1 MGTLSFCIFLKS
13 FATLCFGNKL
23 SSSGLK
29 LKRGFAKNAIYT
41 HRMKMSRRF
50 ELIALIAVAGCIRS
64 PITSIGPQINA
75 IRESQ
80 NLGIIQFGFLTS
92 IPIICFAIA
101 APLPSLRIFRK
112 IKTEQ
117 LIVFALLA
125 LAVAT
130 ILRTLGSNSLLF
142 GLTISLGVSIA
153 ILNIV
158 TPALVRRDYPKKITT
173 VMPIYSAVLALMAS
187 LGAGL
192 SIPIANYFG
201 GNWKFGISVWAI
213 PAILVALIWVPLLRK
228 AQPMPDSHENHFREL
243 LRSKKA
249 WLVSTYMGVQSAIFY
264 TQVAWMP
271 KILIDKNYSAAEA
284 GALFGLSTLCG
295 FALTLI
301 LPLVFSRG
309 ENLERA
315 ILATSIPGIAGFF
328 GLLYLPNSWTI
339 PALIFISTT
348 HAALP
353 LALGL
358 IAMKSPS
365 LAATSHLSSMAQ
377 GIGYFIAA
385 IFPIVI
391 GYSYSVSDSWV
402 IATYLIV
409 LLISTQAVLGM
420 KANR

>member
-1 MGTLSFCIFLKS
+1 M
-13 FATLCFGNKL
+13 KL
-23 SSSGLK
+23 SRHL
-29 LKRGFAKNAIYT
+29 
-41 HRMKMSRRF
+41 
-50 ELIALIAVAGCIRS
+50 ELIALLAIAGCIRA
-64 PITSIGPQINA
+64 PITSIGPQINE
-75 IRESQ
+75 IRGSQ
-80 NLGIIQFGFLTS
+80 GLGIVQFGFLTA
-92 IPIICFAIA
+92 IPVICFALA
-101 APLPSLRIFRK
+101 APLPSLRVFRK

-125 LAVAT
+125 LAAAT
-130 ILRTLGSNSLLF
+130 IFRTVGSNSVLF
-142 GLTISLGVSIA
+142 GSTIILGISIA

-192 SIPIANYFG
+192 SIPIASYFG
-201 GNWKFGISVWAI
+201 NNWKIGISVWAI
-213 PAILVALIWVPLLRK
+213 PAVVVALIWIPLLRK
-228 AQPMPDSHENHFREL
+228 AQPMPDAHENHFKEL

-249 WLVSTYMGVQSAIFY
+249 WLVSLYMGVQSAIFY

-271 KILIDKNYSAAEA
+271 KMLIDKGYSAAEA

-295 FALTLI
+295 FALPLI

-309 ENLERA
+309 EDLKLA
-315 ILATSIPGIAGFF
+315 ILSTSIPGVVGFI
-328 GLLYLPNSWTI
+328 GLNQLSNTWTI
-339 PALIFISTT
+339 PALILISTT

-365 LAATSHLSSMAQ
+365 VAATSHLSSMAQ
-377 GIGYFIAA
+377 GIGYCIAA
-385 IFPIVI
+385 AFPIII
-391 GYSYSVSDSWV
+391 GYSYEASSGWLV
-402 IATYLIV
+402 ATYLIAS
-409 LLISTQAVLGM
+409 LILVQAVLGL

>member
-1 MGTLSFCIFLKS
+1 MRLS
-13 FATLCFGNKL
+13 
-23 SSSGLK
+23 
-29 LKRGFAKNAIYT
+29 R
-41 HRMKMSRRF
+41 HF
-50 ELIALIAVAGCIRS
+50 ELIALLAIAGCIRS
-64 PITSIGPQINA
+64 PITSIGPQITA

-80 NLGIIQFGFLTS
+80 NLGIIQFGFLTA
-92 IPIICFAIA
+92 IPVICFALA

-125 LAVAT
+125 LAAAT
-130 ILRTLGSNSLLF
+130 IFRTLGANSLLF
-142 GLTISLGVSIA
+142 GSTVILGISIA

-192 SIPIANYFG
+192 SIPIASYFG
-201 GNWKFGISVWAI
+201 DNWKFGISVWAV
-213 PAILVALIWVPLLRK
+213 PAILVALIWIPLLRK
-228 AQPMPDSHENHFREL
+228 AQPMQDTHENHFKEL

-249 WLVSTYMGVQSAIFY
+249 WLVSLYMGVQSAIFY

-271 KILIDKNYSAAEA
+271 KILIDKDYSAAQA

-309 ENLERA
+309 EDLKRA
-315 ILATSIPGIAGFF
+315 ILATSIPGIIGF
-328 GLLYLPNSWTI
+328 LALNYLSNSWTI
-339 PALIFISTT
+339 PSLILISTT

-365 LAATSHLSSMAQ
+365 LNATSHLSSMAQ
-377 GIGYFIAA
+377 GIGYCIAA
-385 IFPIVI
+385 VFPILI
-391 GYSYSVSDSWV
+391 GYSYAATSSWLV
-402 IATYLIV
+402 ATYLISA
-409 LLISTQAVLGM
+409 LIFIQAILGL

>member
-1 MGTLSFCIFLKS
+1 M
-13 FATLCFGNKL
+13 FGYKVSTN
-23 SSSGLK
+23 GLK
-29 LKRGFAKNAIYT
+29 LKGINEKFAIYT
-41 HRMKMSRRF
+41 AQMKLSRHF
-50 ELIALIAVAGCIRS
+50 ELMALLAIAGCIRA
-64 PITSIGPQINA
+64 PITSIGPQINE
-75 IRESQ
+75 IRGSQ
-80 NLGIIQFGFLTS
+80 NLGIIQFGFLTA
-92 IPIICFAIA
+92 IPVICFALA
-101 APLPSLRIFRK
+101 APLPSLRVFRK

-125 LAVAT
+125 LATAT
-130 ILRTLGSNSLLF
+130 VFRTLGSNSLLF
-142 GLTISLGVSIA
+142 GSTIILGISIA

-192 SIPIANYFG
+192 SIPIASYFDED
-201 GNWKFGISVWAI
+201 WRFGVSVWAV
-213 PAILVALIWVPLLRK
+213 PALLVALIWIPLLRK
-228 AQPMPDSHENHFREL
+228 AQPMPDTHENHFKEL
-243 LRSKKA
+243 FRSKKA
-249 WLVSTYMGVQSAIFY
+249 WLVSLYMGVQSAIFY

-271 KILIDKNYSAAEA
+271 KILIDKGYSAAEA

-309 ENLERA
+309 EDLKFA
-315 ILATSIPGIAGFF
+315 ILSTSIPGIVGFI
-328 GLLYLPNSWTI
+328 GLNQLSNTWTI
-339 PALIFISTT
+339 PALILISTT

-365 LAATSHLSSMAQ
+365 VGATSHLSSMAQ
-377 GIGYFIAA
+377 GIGYCIAA
-385 IFPIVI
+385 AFPILI
-391 GYSYSVSDSWV
+391 GYSYEVSDSWLV
-402 IATYLIV
+402 ATYLITS
-409 LLISTQAVLGM
+409 LILVQAVLGL

>member
-1 MGTLSFCIFLKS
+1 MRI
-13 FATLCFGNKL
+13 
-23 SSSGLK
+23 
-29 LKRGFAKNAIYT
+29 
-41 HRMKMSRRF
+41 SRHF
-50 ELIALIAVAGCIRS
+50 ELIALVAVAGCIRS
-64 PITSIGPQINA
+64 PITSVGPQINS
-75 IRESQ
+75 IRDSQ
-80 NLGIIQFGFLTS
+80 NLGIIQFGLLTS
-92 IPIICFAIA
+92 IPVICFALA

-117 LIVFALLA
+117 MIVFALLA
-125 LAVAT
+125 LATAT
-130 ILRTLGSNSLLF
+130 IFRTVGSNSLLF
-142 GLTISLGVSIA
+142 ALTVILGVSIA

-192 SIPIANYFG
+192 SIPIATYFG
-201 GNWKFGISVWAI
+201 DNWKIGISVWAI
-213 PAILVALIWVPLLRK
+213 PAVLVALIWIPLLRK
-228 AQPMPDSHENHFREL
+228 AQPMPDAHENHFKEL
-243 LRSKKA
+243 LRSRKA
-249 WLVSTYMGVQSAIFY
+249 WLVSLYMGVQSAMFY

-271 KILIDKNYSAAEA
+271 KILIDKDYSAAQA

-309 ENLERA
+309 EDLKLA
-315 ILATSIPGIAGFF
+315 ILATSIPGIVGFL
-328 GLLYLPNSWTI
+328 GLNYLSNNWTI
-339 PALIFISTT
+339 PALVLISTT

-365 LAATSHLSSMAQ
+365 LGATSHLSSMAQ
-377 GIGYFIAA
+377 GIGYCIAA
-385 IFPIVI
+385 AFPILI
-391 GYSYSVSDSWV
+391 GYTYEVSNSWL
-402 IATYLIV
+402 IATYLIAA
-409 LLISTQAVLGM
+409 LICVQAILGL

>member
-1 MGTLSFCIFLKS
+1 M
-13 FATLCFGNKL
+13 KL
-23 SSSGLK
+23 S
-29 LKRGFAKNAIYT
+29 R
-41 HRMKMSRRF
+41 HF
-50 ELIALIAVAGCIRS
+50 ELIALLAIAGCIRS

-75 IRESQ
+75 IRGSQ
-80 NLGIIQFGFLTS
+80 DLGIIQFGFLTA
-92 IPIICFAIA
+92 IPVICFALA
-101 APLPSLRIFRK
+101 APLPSLRVFRK

-125 LAVAT
+125 LAAAT
-130 ILRTLGSNSLLF
+130 IFRTLGSNSLLF
-142 GLTISLGVSIA
+142 GSTVILGISIA

-192 SIPIANYFG
+192 SIPIATYFDD
-201 GNWKFGISVWAI
+201 NWKFGISVWAI
-213 PAILVALIWVPLLRK
+213 PAILVALIWIPLLRK
-228 AQPMPDSHENHFREL
+228 AQPMPDSHENHFKEL

-249 WLVSTYMGVQSAIFY
+249 WLVSLYMGVQSAIFY

-301 LPLVFSRG
+301 LPLVFRRG
-309 ENLERA
+309 EDLKRA
-315 ILATSIPGIAGFF
+315 ILATSIPGIAGFIA
-328 GLLYLPNSWTI
+328 LNYLSNSWTI
-339 PALIFISTT
+339 PALILISTT

-358 IAMKSPS
+358 IALKSPS
-365 LAATSHLSSMAQ
+365 VGATSHLSSMAQ
-377 GIGYFIAA
+377 GIGYCIAA
-385 IFPIVI
+385 VFPILI
-391 GYSYSVSDSWV
+391 GYTYSATSDWL
-402 IATYLIV
+402 IATYLIAA
-409 LLISTQAVLGM
+409 LISIQAILGL

>member
-1 MGTLSFCIFLKS
+1 M
-13 FATLCFGNKL
+13 KL
-23 SSSGLK
+23 SRHL
-29 LKRGFAKNAIYT
+29 
-41 HRMKMSRRF
+41 
-50 ELIALIAVAGCIRS
+50 ELIALLAIAGCIRA
-64 PITSIGPQINA
+64 PITSIGPQINE
-75 IRESQ
+75 IRGSQ
-80 NLGIIQFGFLTS
+80 GLGIVQFGFLTA
-92 IPIICFAIA
+92 IPVICFALA
-101 APLPSLRIFRK
+101 APLPSLRVFRK

-125 LAVAT
+125 LAAAT
-130 ILRTLGSNSLLF
+130 IFRTVGSNSVLF
-142 GLTISLGVSIA
+142 GSTIILGISIA

-192 SIPIANYFG
+192 SIPIASYFG
-201 GNWKFGISVWAI
+201 NNWKIGISVWAS
-213 PAILVALIWVPLLRK
+213 PAVVVALIWIPLLRK
-228 AQPMPDSHENHFREL
+228 AQPMPDAHENHFKEL

-249 WLVSTYMGVQSAIFY
+249 WLVSLYMGVQSAIFY

-271 KILIDKNYSAAEA
+271 KMLIDKGYSAAEA

-295 FALTLI
+295 FALPLI

-309 ENLERA
+309 EDLKLA
-315 ILATSIPGIAGFF
+315 ILSTSIPGVVGFI
-328 GLLYLPNSWTI
+328 GLNQLSNTWTI
-339 PALIFISTT
+339 PALILISTT

-365 LAATSHLSSMAQ
+365 VAATSHLSSMAQ
-377 GIGYFIAA
+377 GIGYCIAA
-385 IFPIVI
+385 AFPIII
-391 GYSYSVSDSWV
+391 GYSYEASSGWLV
-402 IATYLIV
+402 ATYLIAS
-409 LLISTQAVLGM
+409 LILVQAVLGL

>member
-1 MGTLSFCIFLKS
+1 MFDYKVST
-13 FATLCFGNKL
+13 N
-23 SSSGLK
+23 GLK
-29 LKRGFAKNAIYT
+29 LKGINEKFAIYT
-41 HRMKMSRRF
+41 AQMKLSRHF
-50 ELIALIAVAGCIRS
+50 ELMALLAIAGCIRA
-64 PITSIGPQINA
+64 PITRIGPQINE
-75 IRESQ
+75 IRGSQ
-80 NLGIIQFGFLTS
+80 NLGIIQFGFLTA
-92 IPIICFAIA
+92 IPVICFALA
-101 APLPSLRIFRK
+101 APLPSLRVFRK

-125 LAVAT
+125 LAAAT
-130 ILRTLGSNSLLF
+130 VFRTVGSNSLLF
-142 GLTISLGVSIA
+142 GSTIILGISIA

-158 TPALVRRDYPKKITT
+158 TPALVRRDYPKRITT

-192 SIPIANYFG
+192 SIPIASYFG
-201 GNWKFGISVWAI
+201 NNWKFGISVWAI
-213 PAILVALIWVPLLRK
+213 PAVVVALIWIPLLRK
-228 AQPMPDSHENHFREL
+228 AQPMPDTHENHFKEL
-243 LRSKKA
+243 FRSKKA
-249 WLVSTYMGVQSAIFY
+249 WLVSLYMGVQSAIFY

-309 ENLERA
+309 EDLKLA
-315 ILATSIPGIAGFF
+315 ILATSIPGIVGFI
-328 GLLYLPNSWTI
+328 GLSYLSNTWTI
-339 PALIFISTT
+339 PALILISAT

-365 LAATSHLSSMAQ
+365 VGATSHLSSMAQ
-377 GIGYFIAA
+377 GVGYCIAA
-385 IFPIVI
+385 AFPILI
-391 GYSYSVSDSWV
+391 GYSYEASDGWLV
-402 IATYLIV
+402 ATYLIAS
-409 LLISTQAVLGM
+409 LILVQAVLGL

>member
-1 MGTLSFCIFLKS
+1 MFD
-13 FATLCFGNKL
+13 NKV
-23 SSSGLK
+23 STSGLK
-29 LKRGFAKNAIYT
+29 LNRRNAKFAIYT
-41 HRMKMSRRF
+41 AGMKLSRHF
-50 ELIALIAVAGCIRS
+50 ELIALLAIAGCIRA
-64 PITSIGPQINA
+64 PITSIGPQINE
-75 IRESQ
+75 IRGSQ
-80 NLGIIQFGFLTS
+80 GLGIVQFGFLTA
-92 IPIICFAIA
+92 IPVICFALA
-101 APLPSLRIFRK
+101 APLPSLRVFRK

-125 LAVAT
+125 LAAAT
-130 ILRTLGSNSLLF
+130 IFRTIGSNSVLF
-142 GLTISLGVSIA
+142 GSTIILGISIA

-192 SIPIANYFG
+192 SIPIASYFG
-201 GNWKFGISVWAI
+201 DNWKFGISVWAI
-213 PAILVALIWVPLLRK
+213 PAVVVALIWIPLLRK
-228 AQPMPDSHENHFREL
+228 AQPMPDTHENHFKEL

-249 WLVSTYMGVQSAIFY
+249 WLVSLYMGVQSAIFY

-271 KILIDKNYSAAEA
+271 KMLIDKGYSAAEA

-309 ENLERA
+309 EDLKLA
-315 ILATSIPGIAGFF
+315 ILSTSIPGVVGFI
-328 GLLYLPNSWTI
+328 GLNQLSNSWTI
-339 PALIFISTT
+339 PALILISTT

-365 LAATSHLSSMAQ
+365 VGATSHLSSMAQ
-377 GIGYFIAA
+377 GIGYCIAA
-385 IFPIVI
+385 AFPIII
-391 GYSYSVSDSWV
+391 GYSYEASNGWLV
-402 IATYLIV
+402 ATYLIAS
-409 LLISTQAVLGM
+409 LILVQAVLGL

>member
-1 MGTLSFCIFLKS
+1 M
-13 FATLCFGNKL
+13 KL
-23 SSSGLK
+23 S
-29 LKRGFAKNAIYT
+29 R
-41 HRMKMSRRF
+41 HF
-50 ELIALIAVAGCIRS
+50 ELIALLAIAGCIRS

-75 IRESQ
+75 IRGSQ
-80 NLGIIQFGFLTS
+80 NLGIVQFGFLTA
-92 IPIICFAIA
+92 IPVICFALA
-101 APLPSLRIFRK
+101 APLPSLRVFRK

-125 LAVAT
+125 LAAAT
-130 ILRTLGSNSLLF
+130 IFRTLGSNSLLF
-142 GLTISLGVSIA
+142 GSTVILGISIA

-192 SIPIANYFG
+192 SIPIATYFND
-201 GNWKFGISVWAI
+201 NWKFGISVWAI
-213 PAILVALIWVPLLRK
+213 PAILVALIWIPLLRK
-228 AQPMPDSHENHFREL
+228 AQPMPDSHENHFKEL

-249 WLVSTYMGVQSAIFY
+249 WLVSLYMGVQSAIFY

-309 ENLERA
+309 EDLKRA
-315 ILATSIPGIAGFF
+315 ILATSIPGIAGFIA
-328 GLLYLPNSWTI
+328 LNYLSNRWTI
-339 PALIFISTT
+339 PALILISTT

-365 LAATSHLSSMAQ
+365 VGATSHLSSMAQ
-377 GIGYFIAA
+377 GIGYCIAA
-385 IFPIVI
+385 VFPILI
-391 GYSYSVSDSWV
+391 GYTYSATSDWL
-402 IATYLIV
+402 IATYLIAA
-409 LLISTQAVLGM
+409 LISIQAILGL

>member
-1 MGTLSFCIFLKS
+1 MRI
-13 FATLCFGNKL
+13 
-23 SSSGLK
+23 
-29 LKRGFAKNAIYT
+29 
-41 HRMKMSRRF
+41 SRHF
-50 ELIALIAVAGCIRS
+50 ELIALVAVAGCIRS
-64 PITSIGPQINA
+64 PITSVGPQINS

-80 NLGIIQFGFLTS
+80 NLGIVQFGFLTA
-92 IPIICFAIA
+92 IPVICFALA
-101 APLPSLRIFRK
+101 APLPSLRVFRK

-125 LAVAT
+125 LAAAT
-130 ILRTLGSNSLLF
+130 IFRTLGSNQMLF
-142 GLTISLGVSIA
+142 LWTIVLGISIA
-153 ILNIV
+153 TLNIV

-192 SIPIANYFG
+192 SIPIAKYFD
-201 GNWKFGISVWAI
+201 NSWHFGISIWAL
-213 PAILVALIWVPLLRK
+213 PAILVALIWIPLLQK
-228 AQPMPDSHENHFREL
+228 AQPMPDTHENHFKEL

-249 WLVSTYMGVQSAIFY
+249 WLVSLYMGVQSAIFY

-271 KILIDKNYSAAEA
+271 KILMDKGYSAGQA

-309 ENLERA
+309 EDLQRA
-315 ILATSIPGIAGFF
+315 IIATSIPGIAGFMA
-328 GLLYLPNSWTI
+328 LNYLGTSWTI
-339 PALIFISTT
+339 PSLLLVSTT

-365 LAATSHLSSMAQ
+365 LGATSHLSSMAQ
-377 GIGYFIAA
+377 GIGYSIAA
-385 IFPIVI
+385 LFPILI
-391 GYSYSVSDSWV
+391 GFSYESTGGWLL
-402 IATYLIV
+402 ATYLISF
-409 LLISTQAVLGM
+409 LIALQSILGL

>member
-1 MGTLSFCIFLKS
+1 MRLSRHL
-13 FATLCFGNKL
+13 
-23 SSSGLK
+23 
-29 LKRGFAKNAIYT
+29 
-41 HRMKMSRRF
+41 
-50 ELIALIAVAGCIRS
+50 ELIALLAIAGCIRS

-75 IRESQ
+75 IRGSQ
-80 NLGIIQFGFLTS
+80 NLGIIQFGFLTA
-92 IPIICFAIA
+92 IPVICFALA

-125 LAVAT
+125 LAAAT
-130 ILRTLGSNSLLF
+130 IFRTLGSNSLLF
-142 GLTISLGVSIA
+142 SSTVILGISIA

-158 TPALVRRDYPKKITT
+158 TPALVRRDYPRKITT

-192 SIPIANYFG
+192 SIPIATYFG
-201 GNWKFGISVWAI
+201 DNWKFGISVWAV
-213 PAILVALIWVPLLRK
+213 PAILVAVIWIPLLRK
-228 AQPMPDSHENHFREL
+228 AQPMPDSHENHFKEL

-249 WLVSTYMGVQSAIFY
+249 WLVSLYMGVQSAIFY

-271 KILIDKNYSAAEA
+271 KILIDKDYSAAEA

-309 ENLERA
+309 EDLKLA
-315 ILATSIPGIAGFF
+315 ILATSIPGIIGF
-328 GLLYLPNSWTI
+328 LALNYLSNGWTI
-339 PALIFISTT
+339 PSLILISTT

-365 LAATSHLSSMAQ
+365 LGATSHLSSMAQ
-377 GIGYFIAA
+377 GIGYSIAA
-385 IFPIVI
+385 VFPILI
-391 GYSYSVSDSWV
+391 GYSYATTSSWLV
-402 IATYLIV
+402 ATYLIAA
-409 LLISTQAVLGM
+409 LIFIQAILGL

>member
-1 MGTLSFCIFLKS
+1 M
-13 FATLCFGNKL
+13 KL
-23 SSSGLK
+23 S
-29 LKRGFAKNAIYT
+29 R
-41 HRMKMSRRF
+41 HF
-50 ELIALIAVAGCIRS
+50 ELIALLAIAGCIRA
-64 PITSIGPQINA
+64 PITSIGPQINE
-75 IRESQ
+75 IRGSQ
-80 NLGIIQFGFLTS
+80 GLGIVQFGFLTA
-92 IPIICFAIA
+92 IPVICFALA
-101 APLPSLRIFRK
+101 APLPSLRVFRK

-125 LAVAT
+125 LAAAT
-130 ILRTLGSNSLLF
+130 IFRTIGSNSVLF
-142 GLTISLGVSIA
+142 GSTIILGISIA

-192 SIPIANYFG
+192 SIPIASYFG
-201 GNWKFGISVWAI
+201 DNWKFGISVWAI
-213 PAILVALIWVPLLRK
+213 PAVVVALIWIPLLRK
-228 AQPMPDSHENHFREL
+228 AQPMPDTHENHFKEL

-249 WLVSTYMGVQSAIFY
+249 WLVSLYMGVQSAIFY

-271 KILIDKNYSAAEA
+271 KMLIDKGYSAAEA

-309 ENLERA
+309 EDLKLA
-315 ILATSIPGIAGFF
+315 ILSTSIPGVVGFI
-328 GLLYLPNSWTI
+328 GLNQLSNSWTI
-339 PALIFISTT
+339 PALILISTT

-365 LAATSHLSSMAQ
+365 VGATSHLSSMAQ
-377 GIGYFIAA
+377 GIGYCIAA
-385 IFPIVI
+385 AFPIII
-391 GYSYSVSDSWV
+391 GYSYEASNGWLV
-402 IATYLIV
+402 ATYLIAS
-409 LLISTQAVLGM
+409 LILVQAVLGL

>member
-1 MGTLSFCIFLKS
+1 M
-13 FATLCFGNKL
+13 KL
-23 SSSGLK
+23 S
-29 LKRGFAKNAIYT
+29 R
-41 HRMKMSRRF
+41 HF
-50 ELIALIAVAGCIRS
+50 ELIALLAIAGCIRS

-75 IRESQ
+75 IRGSQ
-80 NLGIIQFGFLTS
+80 NLGIIQFGFLTA
-92 IPIICFAIA
+92 IPVICFALA
-101 APLPSLRIFRK
+101 APLPSLRVFRK

-125 LAVAT
+125 LAAAT
-130 ILRTLGSNSLLF
+130 IFRTLGSNSLLF
-142 GLTISLGVSIA
+142 GSTVILGISIA

-192 SIPIANYFG
+192 SIPIATYFG
-201 GNWKFGISVWAI
+201 DNWKFGISVWAI
-213 PAILVALIWVPLLRK
+213 PAIVVAIIWLPLLRK
-228 AQPMPDSHENHFREL
+228 AQPMPDTHENHFKEL

-249 WLVSTYMGVQSAIFY
+249 WLVSLYMGVQSAIFY

-271 KILIDKNYSAAEA
+271 KILIDKDYSAAEA

-309 ENLERA
+309 EDLKRA
-315 ILATSIPGIAGFF
+315 ILATSIPGIAGF
-328 GLLYLPNSWTI
+328 LALNYLSNSWTI
-339 PALIFISTT
+339 PALILISTT

-365 LAATSHLSSMAQ
+365 VGATSHLSSMAQ
-377 GIGYFIAA
+377 GIGYCIAA
-385 IFPIVI
+385 VFPILI
-391 GYSYSVSDSWV
+391 GYTYSATSDWL
-402 IATYLIV
+402 IATYLIAA
-409 LLISTQAVLGM
+409 LISIQAILGL

>member
-1 MGTLSFCIFLKS
+1 M
-13 FATLCFGNKL
+13 KL
-23 SSSGLK
+23 S
-29 LKRGFAKNAIYT
+29 R
-41 HRMKMSRRF
+41 HF
-50 ELIALIAVAGCIRS
+50 ELIALLAIAGCIRS

-75 IRESQ
+75 IRGSQ
-80 NLGIIQFGFLTS
+80 NLGIIQFGFLTA
-92 IPIICFAIA
+92 IPVICFALA
-101 APLPSLRIFRK
+101 APLPSLRVFRK

-125 LAVAT
+125 LAAAT
-130 ILRTLGSNSLLF
+130 IFRTLGSNSLLF
-142 GLTISLGVSIA
+142 GSTVILGISIA

-192 SIPIANYFG
+192 SIPIATYFDD
-201 GNWKFGISVWAI
+201 NWKFGISVWAV
-213 PAILVALIWVPLLRK
+213 PAILVALIWIPLLRK
-228 AQPMPDSHENHFREL
+228 AQPMPDTHENHFKEL

-249 WLVSTYMGVQSAIFY
+249 WLVSLYMGVQSAIFY

-271 KILIDKNYSAAEA
+271 KILIDKDYSAAEA

-301 LPLVFSRG
+301 LPLVFSKG
-309 ENLERA
+309 EDLKTA
-315 ILATSIPGIAGFF
+315 ILATSIPGIAGF
-328 GLLYLPNSWTI
+328 LALNYLSNSWTI
-339 PALIFISTT
+339 PALILISTT

-358 IAMKSPS
+358 IAIKSPS
-365 LAATSHLSSMAQ
+365 VRATSHLSSMAQ
-377 GIGYFIAA
+377 GIGYCIAA
-385 IFPIVI
+385 IFPILI
-391 GYSYSVSDSWV
+391 GYSYAATSSWLV
-402 IATYLIV
+402 ATYLISA
-409 LLISTQAVLGM
+409 LIFIQAILGL

>member
-1 MGTLSFCIFLKS
+1 MLNRIYGKI
-13 FATLCFGNKL
+13 
-23 SSSGLK
+23 
-29 LKRGFAKNAIYT
+29 AIYT
-41 HRMKMSRRF
+41 RRMRLSRHF
-50 ELIALIAVAGCIRS
+50 ELIALLAIAGCIRS

-75 IRESQ
+75 IRGSQ
-80 NLGIIQFGFLTS
+80 NLGIIQFGFLTA
-92 IPIICFAIA
+92 IPVICFALA
-101 APLPSLRIFRK
+101 APLPSLRVFRK

-125 LAVAT
+125 LAAAT
-130 ILRTLGSNSLLF
+130 IFRTLGSNSLLF
-142 GLTISLGVSIA
+142 GSTVILGISIA

-192 SIPIANYFG
+192 SIPIATYFG
-201 GNWKFGISVWAI
+201 DNWKFGISVWAI
-213 PAILVALIWVPLLRK
+213 PAIVVAIIWLPLLRK
-228 AQPMPDSHENHFREL
+228 AQPMPDTHENHFKEL

-249 WLVSTYMGVQSAIFY
+249 WLVSLYMGVQSAIFY

-309 ENLERA
+309 EDLKRA
-315 ILATSIPGIAGFF
+315 ILATSIPGIAGF
-328 GLLYLPNSWTI
+328 LALNYLSNSWTI
-339 PALIFISTT
+339 PALILISTT

-358 IAMKSPS
+358 IAIKSPS
-365 LAATSHLSSMAQ
+365 VGATSHLSSMAQ
-377 GIGYFIAA
+377 GIGYCIAA
-385 IFPIVI
+385 VFPILI
-391 GYSYSVSDSWV
+391 GYTYSATNDWL
-402 IATYLIV
+402 IATYLIAA
-409 LLISTQAVLGM
+409 LISIQAILGL

>member
-1 MGTLSFCIFLKS
+1 
-13 FATLCFGNKL
+13 
-23 SSSGLK
+23 
-29 LKRGFAKNAIYT
+29 
-41 HRMKMSRRF
+41 
-50 ELIALIAVAGCIRS
+50 V
-64 PITSIGPQINA
+64 
-75 IRESQ
+75 
-80 NLGIIQFGFLTS
+80 
-92 IPIICFAIA
+92 ICFALA

-125 LAVAT
+125 LAAAT
-130 ILRTLGSNSLLF
+130 IFRTLGSNSLLF
-142 GLTISLGVSIA
+142 GLTIILGVSIA

-213 PAILVALIWVPLLRK
+213 PAILVALIWIPLLRK
-228 AQPMPDSHENHFREL
+228 AQPMPDSHENHFKEL

-249 WLVSTYMGVQSAIFY
+249 WLVSIYMGVQSATFY

-271 KILIDKNYSAAEA
+271 KMLMDKDYSAAEA

-301 LPLVFSRG
+301 LPLVFSKG
-309 ENLERA
+309 ENLQKA
-315 ILATSIPGIAGFF
+315 ILATSVPGIAGFL
-328 GLLYLPNSWTI
+328 GLTYLSNSWTI
-339 PALIFISTT
+339 PALLLISTT

-377 GIGYFIAA
+377 GIGYCIAA
-385 IFPIVI
+385 IFPLVI
-391 GYSYSVSDSWV
+391 GYSYALTDSW
-402 IATYLIV
+402 ISATYLIV
-409 LLISTQAVLGM
+409 CLIALQAVSGL

>member
-1 MGTLSFCIFLKS
+1 M
-13 FATLCFGNKL
+13 KL
-23 SSSGLK
+23 S
-29 LKRGFAKNAIYT
+29 R
-41 HRMKMSRRF
+41 HF
-50 ELIALIAVAGCIRS
+50 ELIALLAIAGCIRS

-75 IRESQ
+75 IRGSQ
-80 NLGIIQFGFLTS
+80 NLGIIQFGFLTA
-92 IPIICFAIA
+92 IPVICFALA
-101 APLPSLRIFRK
+101 APLPSLRVFRK

-125 LAVAT
+125 LAAAT
-130 ILRTLGSNSLLF
+130 IFRTLGSNSLLF
-142 GLTISLGVSIA
+142 GSTVILGISIA

-192 SIPIANYFG
+192 SIPIATYFG
-201 GNWKFGISVWAI
+201 DNWKFGISVWAI
-213 PAILVALIWVPLLRK
+213 PAIVVAIIWLPLLRK
-228 AQPMPDSHENHFREL
+228 AQPMPDTHENHFKEL

-249 WLVSTYMGVQSAIFY
+249 WLVSLYMGVQSAIFY

-309 ENLERA
+309 EDLKRA
-315 ILATSIPGIAGFF
+315 ILATSIPGIAGF
-328 GLLYLPNSWTI
+328 LALNYLSNSWTI
-339 PALIFISTT
+339 PALILISTT

-358 IAMKSPS
+358 IAIKSPS
-365 LAATSHLSSMAQ
+365 VGATSHLYSMAQ
-377 GIGYFIAA
+377 GIGYCIAA
-385 IFPIVI
+385 VFPILI
-391 GYSYSVSDSWV
+391 GYTYSATSDWL
-402 IATYLIV
+402 IATYLIAA
-409 LLISTQAVLGM
+409 LISIQAILGL

>member
-1 MGTLSFCIFLKS
+1 MRLS
-13 FATLCFGNKL
+13 
-23 SSSGLK
+23 
-29 LKRGFAKNAIYT
+29 R
-41 HRMKMSRRF
+41 HF
-50 ELIALIAVAGCIRS
+50 ELIALLAIAGCIRS
-64 PITSIGPQINA
+64 PITSIGPQITA

-80 NLGIIQFGFLTS
+80 NLGIIQFGFLTA
-92 IPIICFAIA
+92 IPVICFALA

-125 LAVAT
+125 LAAT
-130 ILRTLGSNSLLF
+130 TIFRTLGANSLLF
-142 GLTISLGVSIA
+142 GSTVILGISIA

-192 SIPIANYFG
+192 SIPIASYFG
-201 GNWKFGISVWAI
+201 DNWKFGISVWAV
-213 PAILVALIWVPLLRK
+213 PAILVALIWIPLLRK
-228 AQPMPDSHENHFREL
+228 AQPMPDTHENYFKEL

-249 WLVSTYMGVQSAIFY
+249 WLVSLYMGVQSAIFY

-271 KILIDKNYSAAEA
+271 KILIDKDYSAAQA

-309 ENLERA
+309 EDLKRA
-315 ILATSIPGIAGFF
+315 ILATSIPGIIGF
-328 GLLYLPNSWTI
+328 LALNYLSNSWTI
-339 PALIFISTT
+339 PSLILISTT

-365 LAATSHLSSMAQ
+365 LGATSHLSSMAQ
-377 GIGYFIAA
+377 GIGYCIAA
-385 IFPIVI
+385 VFPILI
-391 GYSYSVSDSWV
+391 GYTYAATSSWLV
-402 IATYLIV
+402 ATYLIAA
-409 LLISTQAVLGM
+409 LIFIQAILGL

>member
-1 MGTLSFCIFLKS
+1 MRI
-13 FATLCFGNKL
+13 
-23 SSSGLK
+23 
-29 LKRGFAKNAIYT
+29 
-41 HRMKMSRRF
+41 SRHF
-50 ELIALIAVAGCIRS
+50 ELIALVAVAGCIRS
-64 PITSIGPQINA
+64 PITSVGPQINS

-80 NLGIIQFGFLTS
+80 NLGIIQFGLLTS
-92 IPIICFAIA
+92 IPVICFALA

-117 LIVFALLA
+117 MIVFALLA
-125 LAVAT
+125 LATAT
-130 ILRTLGSNSLLF
+130 IFRTVGSNSLLF
-142 GLTISLGVSIA
+142 ALTVILGVSIA

-192 SIPIANYFG
+192 SIPIATYFG
-201 GNWKFGISVWAI
+201 DNWKIGISVWAI
-213 PAILVALIWVPLLRK
+213 PAVLVALIWIPLLRK
-228 AQPMPDSHENHFREL
+228 AQPMPDAHENYFKEL
-243 LRSKKA
+243 LRSRKA
-249 WLVSTYMGVQSAIFY
+249 WLVSLYMGVQSAMFY

-271 KILIDKNYSAAEA
+271 KILIDKDYSAAQA

-309 ENLERA
+309 EDLKLA
-315 ILATSIPGIAGFF
+315 ILATSIPGIVGFL
-328 GLLYLPNSWTI
+328 GLNYLSNNWTI
-339 PALIFISTT
+339 PALVLISTT

-365 LAATSHLSSMAQ
+365 LGATSHLSSMAQ
-377 GIGYFIAA
+377 GIGYCIAA
-385 IFPIVI
+385 AFPILI
-391 GYSYSVSDSWV
+391 GYTYEVSNSWL
-402 IATYLIV
+402 IATYLIAA
-409 LLISTQAVLGM
+409 LICVQAILGL

>member
-1 MGTLSFCIFLKS
+1 M
-13 FATLCFGNKL
+13 KL
-23 SSSGLK
+23 S
-29 LKRGFAKNAIYT
+29 R
-41 HRMKMSRRF
+41 HF
-50 ELIALIAVAGCIRS
+50 ELIALLAIAGCIRS

-75 IRESQ
+75 IRGSQ
-80 NLGIIQFGFLTS
+80 NLGIIQFGFLTA
-92 IPIICFAIA
+92 IPVICFALA
-101 APLPSLRIFRK
+101 APLPSLRVFRK

-125 LAVAT
+125 LAAAT
-130 ILRTLGSNSLLF
+130 IFRTLGSNSLLF
-142 GLTISLGVSIA
+142 GSTVILGISIA

-192 SIPIANYFG
+192 SIPVATYFG
-201 GNWKFGISVWAI
+201 DNWKFGISVWAI
-213 PAILVALIWVPLLRK
+213 PAIVVAIIWLPLLRK
-228 AQPMPDSHENHFREL
+228 AQPMPDTHENHFKEL

-249 WLVSTYMGVQSAIFY
+249 WLVSLYMGVQSAIFY

-271 KILIDKNYSAAEA
+271 KILIDKDYSAAEA

-309 ENLERA
+309 EDLKRA
-315 ILATSIPGIAGFF
+315 ILATSIPGIAGF
-328 GLLYLPNSWTI
+328 LALNYLSNSWTI
-339 PALIFISTT
+339 PALILISTT

-365 LAATSHLSSMAQ
+365 VGATSHLSSMAQ
-377 GIGYFIAA
+377 GIGYSIAA
-385 IFPIVI
+385 VFPILI
-391 GYSYSVSDSWV
+391 GYTYSATSDWL
-402 IATYLIV
+402 IATYLIAA
-409 LLISTQAVLGM
+409 LISIQAILGL

>member
-1 MGTLSFCIFLKS
+1 M
-13 FATLCFGNKL
+13 KL
-23 SSSGLK
+23 S
-29 LKRGFAKNAIYT
+29 R
-41 HRMKMSRRF
+41 HF
-50 ELIALIAVAGCIRS
+50 ELIALLAIAGCIRS

-75 IRESQ
+75 IRGSQ
-80 NLGIIQFGFLTS
+80 NLGIIQFGFLTA
-92 IPIICFAIA
+92 IPVICFAIA
-101 APLPSLRIFRK
+101 APLPSLRVFRK

-125 LAVAT
+125 LAAAT
-130 ILRTLGSNSLLF
+130 IFRTLGSNSVLF
-142 GLTISLGVSIA
+142 VSTVILGISIA

-192 SIPIANYFG
+192 SIPIASYFG
-201 GNWKFGISVWAI
+201 DNWKFGISVWAV
-213 PAILVALIWVPLLRK
+213 PAILVALLWIPLLRK
-228 AQPMPDSHENHFREL
+228 AQPMPDNHENHFKEL

-249 WLVSTYMGVQSAIFY
+249 WLVSLYMGVQSAIFY

-271 KILIDKNYSAAEA
+271 KILIDKDYSAAEA

-309 ENLERA
+309 EDLKLA
-315 ILATSIPGIAGFF
+315 ILATSIPGIAGF
-328 GLLYLPNSWTI
+328 LSLNYLSNSWTI
-339 PALIFISTT
+339 PSLILISTT

-365 LAATSHLSSMAQ
+365 LGATSHLSSMAQ
-377 GIGYFIAA
+377 GIGYSIAA
-385 IFPIVI
+385 VFPILI
-391 GYSYSVSDSWV
+391 GYSYAATSSWLV
-402 IATYLIV
+402 ATYLIAS
-409 LLISTQAVLGM
+409 LIFIQAILGL

>member
-1 MGTLSFCIFLKS
+1 M
-13 FATLCFGNKL
+13 KL
-23 SSSGLK
+23 S
-29 LKRGFAKNAIYT
+29 R
-41 HRMKMSRRF
+41 HF
-50 ELIALIAVAGCIRS
+50 ELMALLAIAGCIRA
-64 PITSIGPQINA
+64 PITSIGPQINE
-75 IRESQ
+75 IRGSQ
-80 NLGIIQFGFLTS
+80 NLGIIQFGFLTA
-92 IPIICFAIA
+92 IPVICFALA
-101 APLPSLRIFRK
+101 APLPSLRVFRK

-125 LAVAT
+125 LATAT
-130 ILRTLGSNSLLF
+130 VFRTVGSNSLLF
-142 GLTISLGVSIA
+142 GSTIILGISIA

-192 SIPIANYFG
+192 SIPIASYFDED
-201 GNWKFGISVWAI
+201 WRFGVSVWAV
-213 PAILVALIWVPLLRK
+213 PALLVALIWIPLLRK
-228 AQPMPDSHENHFREL
+228 AQPMPDTHENHFKEL
-243 LRSKKA
+243 FRSKKA
-249 WLVSTYMGVQSAIFY
+249 WLVSLYMGVQSAIFY

-271 KILIDKNYSAAEA
+271 KILIDKGYSAAEA

-309 ENLERA
+309 EDLKFA
-315 ILATSIPGIAGFF
+315 ILSTSIPGIVGFI
-328 GLLYLPNSWTI
+328 GLNQLSNTWTI
-339 PALIFISTT
+339 PALILISTT

-365 LAATSHLSSMAQ
+365 VGATSHLSSMAQ
-377 GIGYFIAA
+377 GIGYCIAA
-385 IFPIVI
+385 AFPILI
-391 GYSYSVSDSWV
+391 GYSYEVSDGWLV
-402 IATYLIV
+402 ATYLIAS
-409 LLISTQAVLGM
+409 LILVQAVLGL

>member
-1 MGTLSFCIFLKS
+1 M
-13 FATLCFGNKL
+13 KL
-23 SSSGLK
+23 S
-29 LKRGFAKNAIYT
+29 R
-41 HRMKMSRRF
+41 HF
-50 ELIALIAVAGCIRS
+50 ELIALLAIAGCIRS

-75 IRESQ
+75 IRGSQ
-80 NLGIIQFGFLTS
+80 NLGIIQFGFLTA
-92 IPIICFAIA
+92 IPVICFALA
-101 APLPSLRIFRK
+101 APLPSLRVFRK

-125 LAVAT
+125 LAAAT
-130 ILRTLGSNSLLF
+130 VFRTLGSNSLLF
-142 GLTISLGVSIA
+142 ASTVILGISIA

-192 SIPIANYFG
+192 SIPIATYFDD
-201 GNWKFGISVWAI
+201 NWKFGISVWAV
-213 PAILVALIWVPLLRK
+213 PAILVALIWIPLLRK
-228 AQPMPDSHENHFREL
+228 AQPMPDTHENHFKEL

-249 WLVSTYMGVQSAIFY
+249 WLVSLYMGVQSAIFY

-271 KILIDKNYSAAEA
+271 KILIDKDYSAAEA

-301 LPLVFSRG
+301 LPLVFSKG
-309 ENLERA
+309 EDLKRA
-315 ILATSIPGIAGFF
+315 ILATSIPGIAGF
-328 GLLYLPNSWTI
+328 LALNYLSNSWTI
-339 PALIFISTT
+339 PALILISTT

-358 IAMKSPS
+358 IAIKSPS
-365 LAATSHLSSMAQ
+365 VGATSHLSSMAQ
-377 GIGYFIAA
+377 GIGYCIAA
-385 IFPIVI
+385 IFPILI
-391 GYSYSVSDSWV
+391 GYSYAATSSWLV
-402 IATYLIV
+402 ATYLISA
-409 LLISTQAVLGM
+409 LIFIQAILGL

>member
-1 MGTLSFCIFLKS
+1 MFDYKVST
-13 FATLCFGNKL
+13 N
-23 SSSGLK
+23 GLK
-29 LKRGFAKNAIYT
+29 LKGINEKFAIYT
-41 HRMKMSRRF
+41 AQMKLSRHF
-50 ELIALIAVAGCIRS
+50 ELMALLAIAGCIRA
-64 PITSIGPQINA
+64 PITSIGPQINE
-75 IRESQ
+75 IRGSQ
-80 NLGIIQFGFLTS
+80 NLGIIQFGFLTA
-92 IPIICFAIA
+92 IPVICFALA
-101 APLPSLRIFRK
+101 APLPSLRVFRK

-125 LAVAT
+125 LAAAT
-130 ILRTLGSNSLLF
+130 VFRTVGSNSLLF
-142 GLTISLGVSIA
+142 GSTIILGISIA

-158 TPALVRRDYPKKITT
+158 TPALVRRDYPKRITT

-192 SIPIANYFG
+192 SIPIASYFDED
-201 GNWKFGISVWAI
+201 WRFGVSVWAV
-213 PAILVALIWVPLLRK
+213 PALLVALIWIPLLRK
-228 AQPMPDSHENHFREL
+228 AQPMPDTHENHFKEL
-243 LRSKKA
+243 FRSKKA
-249 WLVSTYMGVQSAIFY
+249 WLVSLYMGVQSAIFY

-309 ENLERA
+309 EDLKFA
-315 ILATSIPGIAGFF
+315 ILSTSIPGIVGFI
-328 GLLYLPNSWTI
+328 GLNQLSNTWTI
-339 PALIFISTT
+339 PALILISTT

-365 LAATSHLSSMAQ
+365 VGATSHLSSMAQ
-377 GIGYFIAA
+377 GIGYCIAA
-385 IFPIVI
+385 AFPILI
-391 GYSYSVSDSWV
+391 GYSYEVSDGWLV
-402 IATYLIV
+402 ATYLIAS
-409 LLISTQAVLGM
+409 LILVQAVLGL